1 MIGRPARARAILTI
15 LTLLSAAV
23 YALEPEWVSALTADP
38 IAGPVVA
45 GGNVYLVLDDRTVDC
60 LSPSGAYLWR
70 KPLSGKPAP
79 FLGVLASGQVLVCSE
94 SGVISSFNADGS
106 FLWRMSGSG
115 TPAFPPLEGRDGRV
129 FIPFNNRIVC
139 VSPQGCVKWALR
151 LEEPITQPLSETG
164 DGDLIAVGGLTL
176 FRISPFGEL
185 LERTVPEESIRV
197 VFPIPGGYLTGSS
210 SGSIR
215 AYDVRDGRSGGTRP
229 ATECIWKI
237 STPAEPL
244 AFALLEGTVVAI
256 HADGIA
262 RSCNV
267 TDGVPLWSQSTGVSG
282 ASGARIQWDYGQYTL
297 SLPGS
302 LCALSS
308 GGKVIWQRSIGG
320 LSSAPVI
327 SDDGRMYA
335 YTTGWRLSC
344 YLPETRIKREKKHRK
359 NENYG
364 ILNGKSTVF
373 GISFMSD
380 FAQNADFFDR
390 VERDISAGTVGSRE
404 VEYAR
409 RLAEILSGDDGTG
422 FGGRSITGAERGRAA
437 SLLGQLGSSEYRD
450 ILLLAAHGS
459 DDESLSIGV
468 LYGIGATGCDTDG
481 ASLTAIRTVS
491 SEAGFSNDMA
501 QRAAI
506 DALYSVLRYSAGE
519 IAREG
524 ARTLSAYLGP
534 PYSAD
539 VQNHA
544 RKTLGDILK

>member
-1 MIGRPARARAILTI
+1 MKRPAPARLILILLALLPVTI
-15 LTLLSAAV
+15 HS
-23 YALEPEWVSALTADP
+23 LEPEWVSALTADA
-38 IAGPVVA
+38 IAGPEVA
-45 GGNVYLVLDDRTVDC
+45 GGNVYLVLDDRTVAC
-60 LSPSGAYLWR
+60 LSSSGAYLWQ

-79 FLGVLASGQVLVCSE
+79 FLGVMASGQVLVSSE
-94 SGVISSFNADGS
+94 TGVISAFNADGS
-106 FLWRMSGSG
+106 FLWRMSGPEA
-115 TPAFPPLEGRDGRV
+115 PAFSPLEGRDGRI
-129 FIPFNNRIVC
+129 FIPFKNKIAC
-139 VSPQGCVKWALR
+139 VSPQGVVKWTLR
-151 LEEPITQPLSETG
+151 LEEPITLPLSQTG
-164 DGDLIAVGGLTL
+164 DGDLIAIGGLTL

-185 LERTVPEESIRV
+185 LERTLPEESVRV
-197 VFPIPGGYLTGSS
+197 VFPIPGGYLTGAS

-229 ATECIWKI
+229 ATECVWKI

-244 AFALLEGTVVAI
+244 AFALLEGTVVAV

-262 RSCNV
+262 RACNV
-267 TDGVPLWSQSTGVSG
+267 TDGVPLWSQTTGASR
-282 ASGARIQWDYGQYTL
+282 ASGARILWDYGQYTL

-302 LCALSS
+302 LCAFSSS
-308 GGKVIWQRSIGG
+308 GKTIWLNSIGG
-320 LSSAPVI
+320 ITSAPVI

-335 YTTGWRLSC
+335 HASGWRLFC

-359 NENYG
+359 KENYG
-364 ILNGKSTVF
+364 ILNGNSTVY

-422 FGGRSITGAERGRAA
+422 FGGRQITGAERGRAA

-459 DDESLSIGV
+459 KDDSLSIGV
-468 LYGIGATGCDTDG
+468 LFGIGASGCDTDG
-481 ASLTAIRTVS
+481 TSLAAIRTLS
-491 SEAGFSNDMA
+491 SEAGFSDVMV
-501 QRAAI
+501 QRASI
-506 DALYSVLRYSAGE
+506 DALYSVIRYSAGDN
-519 IAREG
+519 AREG
-524 ARTLSAYLGP
+524 ARMLSAYLGS
-534 PYSAD
+534 PYGSE